1 MLWYVIRRV
10 GVMLGTLVIV
20 SITTFTII
28 QLPPGDFAT
37 TYLATLEA
45 SGDTADAGL
54 ADAIRAR
61 YGLDDPFVVQY
72 FRWVTG
78 MMHGDFGQ
86 SFLYRM
92 PVSELIWERLA
103 LTVMI
108 SLLSLALTWIIALP
122 LGIYSAIRQYSVVD
136 YGASFIGFLGMS
148 TPPFMLALVMLFLA
162 NQWFGTSIGGLFS
175 EPFIGAPWSW
185 AKFVDLLT
193 HLWVPVMVLAVSG
206 TGSLVRT
213 LRANL
218 LDQLDMPYV
227 EAARAKGLTEWQ
239 LLLKYPVRL
248 AINPLVST
256 IGWMLPALVSGS
268 FIVAVVLSL
277 PTTGPLMLGALL
289 AQDMYLA
296 GAFVM
301 MLAVLTMLG
310 TLVSD
315 LLLAWV
321 DPRIRFERKS
331 R

>member
-1 MLWYVIRRV
+1 MLWYVLKRI
-10 GVMLGTLVIV
+10 GVMAGTLVIV

-45 SGDTADAGL
+45 SGDSADANL
-54 ADAIRAR
+54 ADAIRER
-61 YGLDDPFVVQY
+61 HGLNDPYVIQY
-72 FRWVTG
+72 FRWVGG
-78 MMHGDFGQ
+78 MLHGDFGQ
-86 SFLYRM
+86 SFLYRV

-103 LTVMI
+103 LTVSI
-108 SLLSLALTWIIALP
+108 SLASLIMTWIIAVP
-122 LGIYSAIRQYSVVD
+122 LGIYSAIRQYGTVD
-136 YGASFIGFLGMS
+136 YTASFIGFLGMS
-148 TPPFMLALVMLFLA
+148 TPPFMLALVLLYLA
-162 NQWFGTSIGGLFS
+162 NSWFGTSVGGLFS
-175 EPFIGAPWSW
+175 DDFIGVPWSW
-185 AKFVDLLT
+185 AKFVDLLM
-193 HLWVPVMVLAVSG
+193 HLWVPVVVLGISG
-206 TGSLVRT
+206 TGGLVRK

-227 EAARAKGLTEWQ
+227 EAARAKGLSEWQ
-239 LLLKYPVRL
+239 LLLKYPVRI

-277 PTTGPLMLGALL
+277 PTTGPLMLNALM

-301 MLAVLTMLG
+301 MLALLTMIG
-310 TLVSD
+310 TLISD

-321 DPRIRFERKS
+321 DPRIRFEGRA